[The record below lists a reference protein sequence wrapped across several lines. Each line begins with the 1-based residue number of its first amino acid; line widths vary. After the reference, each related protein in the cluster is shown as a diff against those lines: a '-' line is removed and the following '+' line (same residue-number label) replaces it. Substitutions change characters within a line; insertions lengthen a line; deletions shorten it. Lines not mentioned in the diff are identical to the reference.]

1 MHHYISLFDRVLKKR
16 FPLAISRGVRYD
28 STNVFIQ
35 ITEGSFSG
43 IGEAAPGT
51 SEGAGTPEEV
61 RQELN
66 RFLETNPESLS
77 VYQAFDRAREMKVA
91 PSAYA

>member
-43 IGEAAPGT
+43 IGEAAPGA
-51 SEGAGTPEEV
+51 SEGAGIPEEV
-61 RQELN
+61 R
-66 RFLETNPESLS
+66 
-77 VYQAFDRAREMKVA
+77 
-91 PSAYA
+91 